1 MRTNVVPS
9 GVVLRFVLL
18 AAGLGVAQAQP
29 APQPPRPAAET
40 VAEAP
45 QRTAPRQAL
54 PEPTPVRELPLWQ
67 SGFQNE
73 EQLRNEMLS
82 HGSWGGG

>member
-29 APQPPRPAAET
+29 APATPETPPAPGIVVPPGTVVQPGT
-40 VAEAP
+40 VAPPVKAP
-45 QRTAPRQAL
+45 ASPPSPKKGRSR
-54 PEPTPVRELPLWQ
+54 R
-67 SGFQNE
+67 G
-73 EQLRNEMLS
+73 
-82 HGSWGGG
+82 